1 MTERK
6 KPACHTGIKTNKK
19 ITLLGR
25 VGRNGHSHK
34 LAGVGI
40 IIISINFMDKF
51 QNRYKSM
58 KTFMSFGLEIP
69 LLDIYPHGILRMC
82 SKISP

>member
-1 MTERK
+1 
-6 KPACHTGIKTNKK
+6 
-19 ITLLGR
+19 
-25 VGRNGHSHK
+25 
-34 LAGVGI
+34 
-40 IIISINFMDKF
+40 MDKF